1 MPVEGNI
8 DGRKLDLK
16 IQVDRSAEIEELQR
30 QLEDMKTERDN
41 ALSEKEQL
49 EGELSIIAEKQ
60 LNAKCQKYNV
70 DPDLP
75 SEAKIKKIIRIEQEQ
90 TSISPEPP
98 NQERYNEVTKILN
111 SKADL
116 LDKDYDTLE
125 DLVIDV
131 QKTAK
136 NETDPTQAILAQA
149 VLDVMT
155 KEVVGKNRKKP
166 VHIELESGIS
176 GLARKPS
183 KTQNETKEQFD
194 KRMED
199 YLKRQKWKNVEG
211 EE

>member
-1 MPVEGNI
+1 M
-8 DGRKLDLK
+8 
-16 IQVDRSAEIEELQR
+16 
-30 QLEDMKTERDN
+30 
-41 ALSEKEQL
+41 
-49 EGELSIIAEKQ
+49 
-60 LNAKCQKYNV
+60 
-70 DPDLP
+70 
-75 SEAKIKKIIRIEQEQ
+75 
-90 TSISPEPP
+90 
-98 NQERYNEVTKILN
+98 
-111 SKADL
+111 

-166 VHIELESGIS
+166 VHIELESGITD
-176 GLARKPS
+176 LARKPS
-183 KTQNETKEQFD
+183 KVPTESKESFD